1 MYGIGFGQTNPAAVE
16 GIAATGSPLQQIQNV
31 TVVFGG
37 PFLGNANGMVGFA
50 GLTPTDV
57 GLYQIN
63 VTLPA
68 NVPLGTAIPINV
80 FVNGVQSMP
89 VTVAISATGN

>member
-1 MYGIGFGQTNPAAVE
+1 V
-16 GIAATGSPLQQIQNV
+16 
-31 TVVFGG
+31 
-37 PFLGNANGMVGFA
+37 VGFA

-68 NVPLGTAIPINV
+68 NVPLGSAIPV
-80 FVNGVQSMP
+80 YVVVNGVQSQT
-89 VTVAISATGN
+89 VTLAISATGN